1 MNKVFII
8 IRRELLNRIGKKS
21 FIILTVFMPF
31 IFAAMVL
38 LPLWLAGIKD
48 GERKNVVIVDHTGLY
63 APLFKS
69 TERFSFSTAPQITDS
84 MRADE
89 ADIDAVMLFTGN
101 LQARPD
107 AAVIYS
113 RDEVPLELSNHVN
126 HILGHHLQRQ
136 RLARYHIADVD
147 RLLRD
152 AETDFHIQT
161 YKWDEQGNASESNA
175 DLAAV
180 SGMLLV
186 LLIYMFILTYSGMV
200 MQSVMEEKTNR
211 IVEIMVSSVKPFQLM
226 IGKIVGIALAGFV
239 QLIIWG
245 IMLAAILAVAGVI
258 TGASVGLADVA
269 GAQGL
274 PAGAV
279 ADQETADVL
288 TAVYNLPWVEMGV
301 MFVLYFV
308 GAYLLY
314 SSFFAAV
321 GASINEQ
328 DDSSQFMMPVIVLL
342 VFGLYAAIY
351 GIENPDGP
359 LCFWTSIFPL
369 TSPVVMMARIP
380 FGVPL
385 WQELLSLVLLYLTV
399 ALMIWA
405 AGKIY
410 RVGILMYG
418 KKPSFK
424 DMLRWIRFQ

>member
-1 MNKVFII
+1 MMPNALLGAAVLIIACLLSNRVFGRLGMPTLLAFLGLGMLCGSDGLLKIAFDDFALSEQVSSVALIFII
-8 IRRELLNRIGKKS
+8 FYGGFWTN
-21 FIILTVFMPF
+21 
-31 IFAAMVL
+31 
-38 LPLWLAGIKD
+38 W
-48 GERKNVVIVDHTGLY
+48 
-63 APLFKS
+63 
-69 TERFSFSTAPQITDS
+69 
-84 MRADE
+84 
-89 ADIDAVMLFTGN
+89 
-101 LQARPD
+101 
-107 AAVIYS
+107 
-113 RDEVPLELSNHVN
+113 
-126 HILGHHLQRQ
+126 
-136 RLARYHIADVD
+136 RLARPVVGKAV
-147 RLLRD
+147 LLSSAGVVLTAVLVGAFCHWALGMPP
-152 AETDFHIQT
+152 AE
-161 YKWDEQGNASESNA
+161 S
-175 DLAAV
+175 
-180 SGMLLV
+180 LLV
-186 LLIYMFILTYSGMV
+186 GALISSTDAASVFSILRAKRLNLRYGTASMLEMESGSNDCFSYMLTVVILAFMGGSA
-200 MQSVMEEKTNR
+200 QSPGAVAWMLGLQ
-211 IVEIMVSSVKPFQLM
+211 IVAGALC
-226 IGKIVGIALAGFV
+226 GVGIALAGFV
-239 QLIIWG
+239 QLMIWG

-279 ADQETADVL
+279 ADQETADAL

>member
-1 MNKVFII
+1 
-8 IRRELLNRIGKKS
+8 
-21 FIILTVFMPF
+21 
-31 IFAAMVL
+31 
-38 LPLWLAGIKD
+38 
-48 GERKNVVIVDHTGLY
+48 
-63 APLFKS
+63 
-69 TERFSFSTAPQITDS
+69 
-84 MRADE
+84 
-89 ADIDAVMLFTGN
+89 
-101 LQARPD
+101 
-107 AAVIYS
+107 
-113 RDEVPLELSNHVN
+113 
-126 HILGHHLQRQ
+126 
-136 RLARYHIADVD
+136 
-147 RLLRD
+147 
-152 AETDFHIQT
+152 
-161 YKWDEQGNASESNA
+161 
-175 DLAAV
+175 
-180 SGMLLV
+180 
-186 LLIYMFILTYSGMV
+186 
-200 MQSVMEEKTNR
+200 
-211 IVEIMVSSVKPFQLM
+211 
-226 IGKIVGIALAGFV
+226 
-239 QLIIWG
+239 
-245 IMLAAILAVAGVI
+245 MLAAILAVAGVI

-279 ADQETADVL
+279 ADPETADVL

-369 TSPVVMMARIP
+369 TSPVVMMARVP